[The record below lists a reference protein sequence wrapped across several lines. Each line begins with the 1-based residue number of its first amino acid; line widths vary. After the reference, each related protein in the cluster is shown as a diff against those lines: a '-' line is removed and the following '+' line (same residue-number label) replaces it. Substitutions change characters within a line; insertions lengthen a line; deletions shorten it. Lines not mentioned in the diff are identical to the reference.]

1 MIDYKCPVCG
11 DVTSS
16 SSDLYKVRCA
26 NCGNEYMPGN
36 QVPPSFRRGVFDDGP
51 SGKSR
56 GVAALLAFFLGCFGV
71 HYFYLGKNT
80 AGVIFLLVSFL
91 SCGILA
97 TVIEILSIISGVL
110 MLTASEE
117 DFEEK
122 YVNST
127 STIPL

>member
-11 DVTSS
+11 EVTTSS
-16 SSDLYKVRCA
+16 SNLYKVKCA
-26 NCGNEYMPGN
+26 RCGNEYIPGN
-36 QVPPSFRRGVFDDGP
+36 QVPPSFSRGVFDDGP

-80 AGVIFLLVSFL
+80 AGVICLLVSLL

-97 TVIEILSIISGVL
+97 GIVEILSIVSSVL
-110 MLTASEE
+110 MLTANEE

-127 STIPL
+127 STMPI

>member
-16 SSDLYKVRCA
+16 SSDLYKVKCA